1 MGCATSSTKDNINI
15 KPVAQIPIQTEAVH
29 FVQEEEKKEN
39 PHRLSQPIHLPPI
52 LPRNITIDVNKDE
65 CNGHKRTISSQN
77 VTNPQTDRSSHR
89 RSTSNKKTD
98 MRKSQCNGVVIVE
111 NLKEYLPSDITK
123 ENILQMVEN
132 ALEGSIVEDES
143 QVVRG
148 KTVSRKQVNAI
159 ADIVYLRLQD
169 GDDEPEKE
177 QTKPVTST
185 PEKEEE
191 QKKQNVKRKTKVR
204 YSCINQLFV
213 TVGMR
218 ELTPELLRETCF
230 KNKQVTQLQIDNAMK
245 NLSQGMKD
253 VKVLTIELR

>member
-29 FVQEEEKKEN
+29 LVEEEEKKIN
-39 PHRLSQPIHLPPI
+39 SRRLSQPIKLPPI
-52 LPRNITIDVNKDE
+52 VPRNIPIDANKDE
-65 CNGHKRTISSQN
+65 YNGHKRTISSQS
-77 VTNPQTDRSSHR
+77 VTNPQTDRSHR
-89 RSTSNKKTD
+89 RS
-98 MRKSQCNGVVIVE
+98 MPHRKSDIRRSQCNGVVIVE

-148 KTVSRKQVNAI
+148 KTVSRKQVEAI

-177 QTKPVTST
+177 KTKPV
-185 PEKEEE
+185 
-191 QKKQNVKRKTKVR
+191 
-204 YSCINQLFV
+204 
-213 TVGMR
+213 
-218 ELTPELLRETCF
+218 
-230 KNKQVTQLQIDNAMK
+230 
-245 NLSQGMKD
+245 
-253 VKVLTIELR
+253 

>member
-1 MGCATSSTKDNINI
+1 MGCSTSSTKDNINI

-29 FVQEEEKKEN
+29 LVAEEEKKIN
-39 PHRLSQPIHLPPI
+39 SRRLSQPIKLPPI
-52 LPRNITIDVNKDE
+52 VPRNITIDANKDE
-65 CNGHKRTISSQN
+65 YNGHKRTISSQS
-77 VTNPQTDRSSHR
+77 VTNPQTDRSHR
-89 RSTSNKKTD
+89 RSMSH
-98 MRKSQCNGVVIVE
+98 RKSDIRRSQCNGVVIVE

-148 KTVSRKQVNAI
+148 KTVSRKQVEAI

-177 QTKPVTST
+177 QTTPVSST
-185 PEKEEE
+185 PVKEEE
-191 QKKQNVKRKTKVR
+191 QKRQNVNRKTKVR

-230 KNKQVTQLQIDNAMK
+230 KNKQVTQIQIDNAMK